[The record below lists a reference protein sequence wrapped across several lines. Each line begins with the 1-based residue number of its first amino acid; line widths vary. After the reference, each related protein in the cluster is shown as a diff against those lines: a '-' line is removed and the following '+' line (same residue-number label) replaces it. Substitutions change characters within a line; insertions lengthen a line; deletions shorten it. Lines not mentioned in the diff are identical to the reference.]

1 MTPPSLRRLC
11 AGLVAIAVVAGG
23 GLMLAG
29 QTDKPPATLAA
40 STAASAPGQPSTTM
54 PATTDTPTT
63 ANAPSPDLGEDGLA
77 NLPSSLRGT
86 AVDGRLQASDDGR
99 LVIEHAVRR
108 VFDYFLSII
117 GEEPADTV
125 LNRLQRYFQANL
137 PASAVI
143 DAEQLLARYLAWQAA
158 AGELGDG
165 AMPAAM
171 QLQPEQMRARLA
183 LMESLQVQHLGET
196 AAAAFFGDE
205 NRYNRYTLDRLALM
219 ARQDLAPAER
229 QLQLQQLRANLPPG
243 MQTLTAGLSQSPPP
257 AGTPR
262 TAAERYQRRAEAFGD
277 EAAQRLQALDQKRAQ
292 WDRRLEQW
300 LRQRQQILASSGLDP
315 ETQQRRLAL
324 ARQQHFDER
333 EVRRVQALERLRDNR
348 SD

>member
-40 STAASAPGQPSTTM
+40 STAAAAPGQPSTTM

-137 PASAVI
+137 PASAVV

-165 AMPAAM
+165 ATPAAM

-219 ARQDLAPAER
+219 AREDLAPAER
-229 QLQLQQLRANLPPG
+229 QQQLQQLRANLPPEIRA
-243 MQTLTAGLSQSPPP
+243 LTPGLSQSPPS
-257 AGTPR
+257 TSVVQ
-262 TAAERYQRRAEAFGD
+262 TTAERYQRRAAAFGD

-300 LRQRQQILASSGLDP
+300 LQQRQQILASTGLDP
-315 ETQQRRLAL
+315 STQQRRLAL

-333 EVRRVQALERLRDNR
+333 ELRRVQALERLQDNR

>member
-1 MTPPSLRRLC
+1 MTPPSLRRLG

-23 GLMLAG
+23 GLMLSG

-40 STAASAPGQPSTTM
+40 SIAAADPGQPSTL
-54 PATTDTPTT
+54 PATTDTPPTG
-63 ANAPSPDLGEDGLA
+63 NATSPDLGEDGLS
-77 NLPSSLRGT
+77 NLPPSLRGT

-117 GEEPADTV
+117 GEEPAGVV
-125 LNRLQRYFQANL
+125 LSRLQRYLQASL
-137 PASAVI
+137 PASAVV

-165 AMPAAM
+165 APPVAM

-205 NRYNRYTLDRLALM
+205 NRYNRYTLARLALM
-219 ARQDLAPAER
+219 AREDLAPAER
-229 QLQLQQLRANLPPG
+229 QQQLQQLGANLPPEIRA
-243 MQTLTAGLSQSPPP
+243 LTPGLSQSPPS
-257 AGTPR
+257 ASVAQ
-262 TAAERYQRRAEAFGD
+262 TAAERYQRRAAAFGD

-300 LRQRQQILASSGLDP
+300 LQQRQQILASTGLDP
-315 ETQQRRLAL
+315 STQQRRLAL

-333 EVRRVQALERLRDNR
+333 ELRRVQALERLQDNR